1 MSTPAVDLTRRTESP
16 GPRFTPLEVEQFQ
29 RDGYVIV
36 RALADAELCRQM
48 LEATHE
54 GLLKAIGPLEYE
66 ADLHYPG
73 SPTSRESDGGRTIRR
88 LKQAHSRHFAFTDW
102 VGRPE
107 LTGRLQQLLGSPVIV
122 PLAHH
127 NCIMTKQPHF
137 SSDTGWH
144 QDIRYWSYA
153 RPELVSVWTALTPER
168 PENGCLKLIPK
179 SHTIVFDHTRLDED
193 LFLRTDVPENQTL
206 IDSAITAELDP
217 GDVLFFHC
225 RTLHAADRNRSDTT
239 KVSVVFT
246 FRPGDNPPTAG
257 TRSASLPELLIPVE
271 SLEPTTTNQT
281 ETLQT

>member
-16 GPRFTPLEVEQFQ
+16 GPRFTPAEVEQFQ
-29 RDGYVIV
+29 RDGDVHV

-48 LEATHE
+48 LDATHE
-54 GLLKAIGPLEYE
+54 GVLKEVEPLEYE

-88 LKQAHSRHFAFTDW
+88 LKQAHSRHFAVTDW
-102 VGRPE
+102 VQRPG
-107 LTGRLQQLLGSPVIV
+107 LTCRLQQLLGTPIIA

-153 RPELVSVWTALTPER
+153 RPELISVWTALTPER
-168 PENGCLKLIPK
+168 PENGCLKLIPG

-206 IDSAITAELDP
+206 IENAISAELDP

-225 RTLHAADRNRSDTT
+225 RTLHAADRNRSDAT

-257 TRSASLPELLIPVE
+257 TRSASLPELLIPAE
-271 SLEPTTTNQT
+271 
-281 ETLQT
+281 